1 MPWCQ
6 IPCRQFETFKHSVRF
21 WDQVWALRPGN
32 ARKWAFNVPPCY
44 GHRGR
49 FLIYKKPT
57 PTYACVQQHRKKNQ
71 RMFRQTS
78 CQKNSDILTQQFF
91 FFSRCVGVRPEEKS
105 QTSQPPS
112 SIQTVALAWQ
122 LNSGC
127 SFRFLEQYFFREQYI
142 RGINLKDTSHRKVAA
157 LPTMRHVSYAALE
170 HGNFICITI

>member
-1 MPWCQ
+1 MRRC
-6 IPCRQFETFKHSVRF
+6 E
-21 WDQVWALRPGN
+21 A
-32 ARKWAFNVPPCY
+32 
-44 GHRGR
+44 GR
-49 FLIYKKPT
+49 
-57 PTYACVQQHRKKNQ
+57 
-71 RMFRQTS
+71 
-78 CQKNSDILTQQFF
+78 
-91 FFSRCVGVRPEEKS
+91 KS